1 MTKMYE
7 NPKKYNIT
15 SAGMQQQDILQKYSW
30 RELLLFGSN
39 LGQDGEQ
46 FKTCNTFSLRIIS
59 MQIL

>member
-1 MTKMYE
+1 MYE